1 MEDKP
6 NYYAIIPANVRY
18 DNKLSGNEK
27 VMYSEITALS
37 SKSGECWASNS
48 YFARLYNV
56 TPQAIS
62 IWLGNLQKQGYITID
77 YEYKGKQITK
87 RTIRLKEVSIY
98 FKGVSSTTLEG
109 YQNIFKENNTSNN
122 NTSINKIISALSKDA
137 KSLYSLRT
145 DFEK

>member
-48 YFARLYNV
+48 YFAKLYNV

-109 YQNIFKENNTSNN
+109 YQNIFKENNTSNQ
-122 NTSINKIISALSKDA
+122 SYQYHFLLDSRYLYLLSF
-137 KSLYSLRT
+137 YSLS
-145 DFEK
+145 